1 MKRWYI
7 VTTYSG
13 YENSV
18 KQDLERRKESM
29 NMADLIYQVLI
40 PEETVEVVDKKGKKK
55 EKVNKL
61 FPGYVFVEMEVEKKI
76 DPSGKEVFDMD
87 EDLWFMVRNTPKVTG
102 FLGSSGGGTK
112 PVPVPKDEMDGIL
125 NKLGLIVKPKLE
137 FNVGDKI
144 VITSGA
150 FKDREYEIVSV
161 NPEKEKVTVLTEMFG
176 FATETDFLFS
186 EIKKIA

>member
-18 KQDLERRKESM
+18 KTDLERRRISM
-29 NMADLIYQVLI
+29 NMENMIYQVLI

-61 FPGYVFVEMEVEKKI
+61 FPGYVFVEMEI
-76 DPSGKEVFDMD
+76 DEVKGMD
-87 EDLWFMVRNTPKVTG
+87 DDVWFMVRNTPKVTG

-112 PVPVPKDEMDGIL
+112 PVPVSVDEMNQIL
-125 NKLGLIVKPKLE
+125 SKFGLVVKPKLD
-137 FNVGDKI
+137 FAIGDKI
-144 VITSGA
+144 EVTSGA
-150 FKDREYEIVSV
+150 FAGKITEITDI
-161 NPEKEKVTVLTEMFG
+161 NEDKGIVTVLFELFGSYTPTELNV
-176 FATETDFLFS
+176 DQ
-186 EIKKIA
+186 IKKI

>member
-18 KQDLERRKESM
+18 KTDLERRRISM
-29 NMADLIYQVLI
+29 NMENMIYQVLI

-61 FPGYVFVEMEVEKKI
+61 FPGYVFVEMEI
-76 DPSGKEVFDMD
+76 DEVKGMD
-87 EDLWFMVRNTPKVTG
+87 DDVWFMVRNTPKVTG

-112 PVPVPKDEMDGIL
+112 PVPKKSRKNDMCWLSFVFFL
-125 NKLGLIVKPKLE
+125 NAAI
-137 FNVGDKI
+137 
-144 VITSGA
+144 SA
-150 FKDREYEIVSV
+150 S
-161 NPEKEKVTVLTEMFG
+161 
-176 FATETDFLFS
+176 S
-186 EIKKIA
+186 S

>member
-18 KQDLERRKESM
+18 KQDLERRRESM
-29 NMADLIYQVLI
+29 NMSDLIYQVLI

-61 FPGYVFVEMEVEKKI
+61 FPGYVFVEMEVEKKN
-76 DPSGKEVFDMD
+76 DPSGREIFDMD

-112 PVPVPKDEMDGIL
+112 PVPVPKEEMDGIL

-137 FNVGDKI
+137 YNVGDKI
-144 VITSGA
+144 VIISGS

-176 FATETDFLFS
+176 FATETEFLFS
-186 EIKKIA
+186 EIKKIS

>member
-1 MKRWYI
+1 MRRWYI

-29 NMADLIYQVLI
+29 NMSDMIYQVLI
-40 PEETVEVVDKKGKKK
+40 PEETVEVTDKKGKKK
-55 EKVNKL
+55 EKVIKL
-61 FPGYVFVEMEVEKKI
+61 FPGYVFVEMEVE
-76 DPSGKEVFDMD
+76 GEMD

-144 VITSGA
+144 VVTSGA
-150 FKDREYEIVSV
+150 FKDREYDIVAV
-161 NPEKEKVTVLTEMFG
+161 NAEKEKITVLTEIFG
-176 FATETDFLFS
+176 SATETEFLFS
-186 EIKKIA
+186 EVKKLEA

>member
-18 KQDLERRKESM
+18 KTDLERRRISM
-29 NMADLIYQVLI
+29 DMEDMIYQVLI

-61 FPGYVFVEMEVEKKI
+61 FPGYVFVEMEI
-76 DPSGKEVFDMD
+76 DEVKGMD
-87 EDLWFMVRNTPKVTG
+87 DDVWFMVRNTPKVTG

-112 PVPVPKDEMDGIL
+112 PVPVANDEMNQIL
-125 NKLGLIVKPKLE
+125 SKLGLVVKPKLD
-137 FNVGDKI
+137 FAIGDKI
-144 VITSGA
+144 EVTSGA
-150 FKDREYEIVSV
+150 FAGKITEITDI
-161 NPEKEKVTVLTEMFG
+161 NEDKGIVTVLFELFGSYTPTELNV
-176 FATETDFLFS
+176 DQ
-186 EIKKIA
+186 IKKI

>member
-18 KQDLERRKESM
+18 KTDLERRRISM
-29 NMADLIYQVLI
+29 NMENMIYQVLI

-61 FPGYVFVEMEVEKKI
+61 FPGYVFVEMEI
-76 DPSGKEVFDMD
+76 DDVKGMD
-87 EDLWFMVRNTPKVTG
+87 DDVWFMVRNTPKVTG

-112 PVPVPKDEMDGIL
+112 PVPVANDEMNQIL
-125 NKLGLIVKPKLE
+125 SKLGLVVKPKLD
-137 FNVGDKI
+137 FAIGDKI
-144 VITSGA
+144 EVTSGA
-150 FKDREYEIVSV
+150 FAGKVTEITDI
-161 NPEKEKVTVLTEMFG
+161 NEDKGIVTVLFELFGSYTPTELNV
-176 FATETDFLFS
+176 DQ
-186 EIKKIA
+186 IKKI